1 LDSTGTA
8 SSSSKLSVPSLNSE
22 VPQLPI
28 FTPAACGMSHNRR
41 TLQEVEFVDPAVS
54 GAPTHAND
62 TERLGVRM
70 VGGDG
75 D

>member
-1 LDSTGTA
+1 
-8 SSSSKLSVPSLNSE
+8 
-22 VPQLPI
+22 
-28 FTPAACGMSHNRR
+28 
-41 TLQEVEFVDPAVS
+41 VEFVHPASSDV
-54 GAPTHAND
+54 PTHAND

>member
-1 LDSTGTA
+1 
-8 SSSSKLSVPSLNSE
+8 
-22 VPQLPI
+22 
-28 FTPAACGMSHNRR
+28 MSHNRR